1 MTKKKKKNSASNGK
15 NNNLLLYDVK
25 VFHQNKLQ
33 SN

>member
-1 MTKKKKKNSASNGK
+1 MTKKKKNSASNGK